1 MPLEAEPPAEISA
14 AVEPS
19 PLDTFGGGEVD
30 FPPLPFEDSFPFPL
44 PMLLLLLLPLLLLLL
59 NTCVTLSMTLP
70 LMMIPIL
77 EAALRDDEAAEA
89 AAEWAEGGAA
99 LGVAPPWAL
108 GKAGGLA
115 AAAAAAAVASFPLS
129 LSASAAAAAADSGEG
144 RELGFEG
151 GGCVAGLLRLNPSEV
166 ILLEISFEARSTTPG
181 VLVVLV
187 ELLLLL
193 LLVTGMLLA
202 EPVLLLPPLVEVVEP
217 GLPLFIVLSGRQVN
231 HPSATDD
238 GQSQKFRENV

>member
-1 MPLEAEPPAEISA
+1 M
-14 AVEPS
+14 
-19 PLDTFGGGEVD
+19 
-30 FPPLPFEDSFPFPL
+30 
-44 PMLLLLLLPLLLLLL
+44 
-59 NTCVTLSMTLP
+59 
-70 LMMIPIL
+70 
-77 EAALRDDEAAEA
+77 
-89 AAEWAEGGAA
+89 
-99 LGVAPPWAL
+99 GVAPPWAL

-129 LSASAAAAAADSGEG
+129 LSASAAAAADSGEG

-217 GLPLFIVLSGRQVN
+217 GLPLFIVLSGDRSTIHRRRTTSEKYEQ
-231 HPSATDD
+231 
-238 GQSQKFRENV
+238 